1 MGMCIGS
8 SMQGD
13 TLCSRVGVGIGTVGN
28 RVEGMVYAI
37 PRTRPSTARG
47 HPKYLF
53 IYLYIVYGS
62 GEGALKK

>member
-13 TLCSRVGVGIGTVGN
+13 TLCSQVEVSIRTVGN

-37 PRTRPSTARG
+37 PKARPSTAR
-47 HPKYLF
+47 
-53 IYLYIVYGS
+53 
-62 GEGALKK
+62 